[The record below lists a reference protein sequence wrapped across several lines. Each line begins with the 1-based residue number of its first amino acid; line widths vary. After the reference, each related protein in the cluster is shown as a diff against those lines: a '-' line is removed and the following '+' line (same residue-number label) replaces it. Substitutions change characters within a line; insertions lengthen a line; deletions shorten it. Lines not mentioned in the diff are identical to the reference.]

1 MIEQLERLLQPIRNR
16 IRLMVARALITA
28 VKDQDGGITLTLDL
42 LAGETRDGLE
52 LVQQYGMSSSPL
64 PGSQAVTLFLG
75 GSRDSGVVIATKGMT
90 PETVFSL
97 KPGEVALHTAEGD
110 SVHLRAGRVVAIT
123 TETLEINASTAV
135 KINSPTVEASG
146 EVSDSVGKL
155 SGLRAHFNAHTHV
168 GNLGAPTS
176 PPTPVDP

>member
-1 MIEQLERLLQPIRNR
+1 
-16 IRLMVARALITA
+16 MVARALITT

-64 PGSQAVTLFLG
+64 PGSQCVTLFLG

-90 PETVFSL
+90 PETVFTL

-110 SVHLRAGRVVAIT
+110 SVHLKNGRVIAIT
-123 TETLEINASTAV
+123 TETLEITASTAV
-135 KINSPTVEASG
+135 RITSPKITTTGDMTATGSMKAA
-146 EVSDSVGKL
+146 EVSDTVGKL
-155 SGLRAHFNAHTHV
+155 SAFRTKYNGHTHV
-168 GNLGAPTS
+168 SAVAGSPTS
-176 PPTPVDP
+176 TPTPTDP